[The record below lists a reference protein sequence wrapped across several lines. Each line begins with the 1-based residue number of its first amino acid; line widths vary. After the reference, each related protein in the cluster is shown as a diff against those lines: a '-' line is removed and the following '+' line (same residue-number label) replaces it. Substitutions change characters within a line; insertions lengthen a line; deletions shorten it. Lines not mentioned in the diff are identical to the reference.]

1 MNLLDAQATYNIV
14 LAEGKSTKK
23 GPHHIQRSE
32 NKFEPC
38 KNGKYSMQRLDVGE
52 KKGKEKGLSQAQPGA
67 KNQTNVKMV
76 WTQIRKSNGQ
86 HKNNT

>member
-1 MNLLDAQATYNIV
+1 M
-14 LAEGKSTKK
+14 
-23 GPHHIQRSE
+23 
-32 NKFEPC
+32 
-38 KNGKYSMQRLDVGE
+38 LDVGE